1 MSFKNKSASYNTI
14 VLLLV
19 STDPHAVASNF
30 AITDG
35 DKVDFQA
42 KLFYRD
48 WSLFL
53 GNVNELFNIS
63 KVGYIIC
70 KDYFSS
76 VESFK
81 YVSFEFKNHV
91 PPLFHAFI

>member
-48 WSLFL
+48 
-53 GNVNELFNIS
+53 
-63 KVGYIIC
+63 
-70 KDYFSS
+70 
-76 VESFK
+76 
-81 YVSFEFKNHV
+81 
-91 PPLFHAFI
+91 